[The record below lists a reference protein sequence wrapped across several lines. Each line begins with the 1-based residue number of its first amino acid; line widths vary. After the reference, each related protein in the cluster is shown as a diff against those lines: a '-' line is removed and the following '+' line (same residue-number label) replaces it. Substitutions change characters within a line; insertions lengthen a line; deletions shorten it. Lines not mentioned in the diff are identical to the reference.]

1 MRYVLIDRITALV
14 PGQSLAAI
22 KNVSHG
28 DDLVSRYAPG
38 LFALPAAM
46 VLEAMAQAAGL
57 LVAATIT
64 APVQP
69 VLAKVQPF
77 SAYGH
82 AHPGDCVTIRAELE
96 ELRREGCRARVAAS
110 IDGRALADATIFLAL
125 VPLEGAGDAS
135 RAATLRAMLAD
146 TFPEWFQ

>member
-22 KNVSHG
+22 KNVSYG
-28 DDLVSRYAPG
+28 DDLVTHYAPG
-38 LFALPAAM
+38 LSALPAAM

-57 LVAATIT
+57 LAAATMT
-64 APVQP
+64 VRAQP

-82 AHPGDCVTIRAELE
+82 ARPGDCVAIRAELE
-96 ELRREGCRARVAAS
+96 ELRSVGCRARVVSS
-110 IDGRALADATIFLAL
+110 IDGHPLADATIHLAL
-125 VPLEGAGDAS
+125 IPLEGPTATT
-135 RAATLRAMLAD
+135 RAEILRAMLAD
-146 TFPEWFQ
+146 TFPEWFK